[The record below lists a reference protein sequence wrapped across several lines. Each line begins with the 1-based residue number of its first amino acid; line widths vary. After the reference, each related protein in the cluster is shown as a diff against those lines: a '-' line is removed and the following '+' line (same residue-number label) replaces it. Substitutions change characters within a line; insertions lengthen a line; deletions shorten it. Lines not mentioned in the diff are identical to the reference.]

1 MSKLI
6 SFAALPACM
15 EHDREELLQR
25 IYSTAYGY
33 EHDFGGCTQ
42 SVMRT
47 IQEYFGTITDEAI
60 RSAHSLAGGG
70 ALACKGTCGSL
81 NGGLMAISSFFGR
94 TKDGFGRER
103 EFKNSYKI
111 SMKLYN
117 RFQEEYGDTLCP
129 GVQKSIM
136 GRTFDLRTREG
147 NIEFDEAGGHD
158 DKCPSVVGNAARW
171 TAELLMEAG
180 IDPL

>member
-1 MSKLI
+1 MDQ
-6 SFAALPACM
+6 
-15 EHDREELLQR
+15 DREELLQR
-25 IYSTAYGY
+25 VYSTAYGY

-42 SVMRT
+42 SVLRT
-47 IQEYFGTITDEAI
+47 IQDYFGTITDETI

-70 ALACKGTCGSL
+70 ALACRGTCGSL

-94 TKDGFGRER
+94 TRDGFGRER

-117 RFQEEYGDTLCP
+117 RFQEEYGDILCP
-129 GVQKSIM
+129 EVQKRIM

-158 DKCPSVVGNAARW
+158 DKCPSVVGNAAKW
-171 TAELLMEAG
+171 TAELLLEAG
-180 IDPL
+180 MEPLPDPDL